1 MHHAC
6 HAGQLD
12 VVQLLLGNG
21 AEMDPVALN
30 GGTPLMRAI
39 ESSSFDVVT
48 FLIEKGTKMQIEN
61 KKGKINMHSVVE

>member
-12 VVQLLLGNG
+12 LVRLLLDNG
-21 AEMDPVALN
+21 AEMDAVALN

-39 ESSSFDVVT
+39 ESSSLDVVS
-48 FLIEKGTKMQIEN
+48 FLIDRGAKMQIEN
-61 KKGKINMHSVVE
+61 KKGKLSRRY